1 MKGLLSKIWVPALI
15 VGIAAVQTFGFDPG
29 RREALGLTK
38 SLPPAKDTVV
48 THFDI
53 RIKNDSSYL
62 NSLEEKRISARDT
75 IKAPDSLK
83 FTDPFRYRY
92 YVAIKDSL
100 THAQTRDS
108 LKMAKDTI
116 SWHRLDSL
124 YFQDST
130 ETAKHSFQAWYN
142 SLSKK
147 EKRKYNY
154 ERMIPI
160 KQHRA
165 DSILALK
172 DSLKAIKD
180 SIVEATPRILETFV
194 LPDSLQYKRLF
205 CWTHER
211 YFHQITR
218 NDVDTTFNYRFN
230 DYPFMRNDV
239 NASFLGVAGSPVQT
253 YNFFKRTD
261 QEGVPF
267 YTALESWTY
276 SPSTLPMFNSKTP
289 YTELGYFGTLFAN
302 KDKEEDNLHIFTTQN
317 ITPALNVTLCYD
329 RFGGGGMLDNETT
342 RNKTFYA
349 ATNYLGKRYLMHAGY
364 IYNMVD
370 HDENGGLVDNSMIRD
385 TTLDAR
391 ELAVKLTDANNLVK
405 KNTVFLDQEYR
416 IPFTFIDKLKELKAV
431 RADNAYRD
439 SVMAVGDSTAIANM
453 NDLLTKRKEERAK
466 SLASADSVDAKITTA
481 FIGHSTEYSTIR
493 KVYTDKASI
502 TDSKANEYFNG
513 NFFYN
518 PSASM
523 DSMRVMKLEN
533 RIFIKLQPWANDAI
547 ISKINGGIGNKIQ
560 SFYTFDPTYLYKT
573 GNTTWN
579 STYIYAGAE
588 GQVKDYF
595 HWDALG
601 DYTFLGDEINDF
613 HIQGNLGLNFF
624 PFRRARKSPVSFA
637 AHFETNLKEPYFYE
651 QHFFSNHYKWD
662 NNFDKVS
669 TTKITAHLDI
679 PRWNMG
685 IEAGYALLN
694 NNIYYDTLGIVRQNT
709 TPMSILTLGLT
720 KNFTVFNVLHFDHRA
735 LFQVSSNDDVV
746 PLPMIA
752 LNFRYYFQFNV
763 VKDVL
768 KMQLGVNALYTT
780 KWYAPGYNIESG
792 TFTNQ
797 RDDKYGNCPYLDA
810 FVNMQWKRA
819 CIFVKLENAGLGWPM
834 DKADY
839 FSANHYIRPQRALK
853 FGMYWPFYTQSGE
866 NASVG
871 KAAGAVTGG
880 NRSSS
885 RNNNTTNTGMNTGGL
900 MAQ

>member
-38 SLPPAKDTVV
+38 SLPPTKDTVV

-53 RIKNDSSYL
+53 RIKNDASYL
-62 NSLEEKRISARDT
+62 NALEEKSISARDT
-75 IKAPDSLK
+75 IKAPDSLRL
-83 FTDPFRYRY
+83 TDPFRYKY

-108 LKMAKDTI
+108 LKIAKDTI

-165 DSILALK
+165 DSILARK

-180 SIVEATPRILETFV
+180 SLIEVTPRILETFAID
-194 LPDSLQYKRLF
+194 DSLQYKRLF
-205 CWTHER
+205 SWTHER

-218 NDVDTTFNYRFN
+218 HDVDTTFNYRFN
-230 DYPFMRNDV
+230 DYPFMRDDL
-239 NASFLGVAGSPVQT
+239 NATFLGVAGSPVQP
-253 YNFFKRTD
+253 YNFFKRSD
-261 QEGVPF
+261 QQGVPF
-267 YTALESWTY
+267 YTALECWTY

-302 KDKEEDNLHIFTTQN
+302 KDKEEDNLHILTTQN
-317 ITPALNVTLCYD
+317 ITPALNVTLSYE

-342 RNKTFYA
+342 RNKTFFA
-349 ATNYLGKRYLMHAGY
+349 ATNYMGKRYLMHAGY

-370 HDENGGLVDNSMIRD
+370 HDENGGLRNNAMIRD

-391 ELAVKLTDANNLVK
+391 ELDVHLTDANNK
-405 KNTVFLDQEYR
+405 IKNNTVFLDQEYR
-416 IPFTFIDKLKELKAV
+416 IPFTFISKLKELKAV
-431 RADNAYRD
+431 KADKAYRD
-439 SVMAVGDSTAIANM
+439 SVMAVGDSTAIAQM

-466 SLASADSVDAKITTA
+466 ILATADSVDAKITTA
-481 FIGHSTEYSTIR
+481 FIGHSTEYSVIR

-502 TDSKANEYFNG
+502 TDSYAKDYFNG
-513 NFFYN
+513 NFYYN
-518 PSASM
+518 PAASM

-533 RIFIKLQPWANDAI
+533 RVFIKLQPWANDAI
-547 ISKINGGIGNKIQ
+547 ISKINGGVGNRIQ

-573 GNTTWN
+573 GNTSWN

-588 GQVKDYF
+588 GQVKNYF

-601 DYTFLGDEINDF
+601 NYTFLGDEINDF
-613 HIQGNLGLNFF
+613 GIQGNLGLNFF
-624 PFRRARKSPVSFA
+624 PFRRAKKSPVSFA

-651 QHFFSNHYKWD
+651 QHFFSNHYKWEND
-662 NNFDKVS
+662 FDKVS
-669 TTKITAHLDI
+669 TTKITARLDI

-685 IEAGYALLN
+685 IEAGYAILN
-694 NNIYYDTLGIVRQNT
+694 NNIFYDTLGLARQNT

-720 KNFTVFNVLHFDHRA
+720 KNFTVFNIFHFDHRA
-735 LFQVSSNDDVV
+735 LFQLSSNDDVV
-746 PLPMIA
+746 PLPMVA

-792 TFTNQ
+792 TFMNQ
-797 RDDKYGNCPYLDA
+797 RDDKYGNCPYLDV

-839 FSANHYIRPQRALK
+839 FSANHYIRTQRALK
-853 FGMYWPFYTQSGE
+853 FGMYWPFYTQSSK

-871 KAAGAVTGG
+871 KGTGSVTGRKQG
-880 NRSSS
+880 GSMDSVSSGL
-885 RNNNTTNTGMNTGGL
+885 NAGGR
-900 MAQ
+900 